1 LVLYF
6 IIGKVSCIRFL
17 EKKEVDFFFHLIYLV
32 PFFFKKKLIS
42 IYMDAHKHKRKCSI
56 SSAELVSE
64 VSKGLFCEYFVNSA
78 IKWKVCPQE
87 FSDLVHEY
95 ENAPLLEYNATL
107 EKKKS
112 VTSRGVFYQDLLG
125 RLTMEEKEEKFG
137 QRTNTTN
144 GLPTGKDG
152 HKEESTQRPTSSL
165 DHNATQDGMS
175 NKTNDVSASSEL
187 LHNFPIFNSR
197 RGFGK
202 AQSPL
207 LRGGGKKNRVNTQ
220 TKPKV
225 EYSFHCNLN
234 ISRHD
239 LLRGRDE
246 DTYDGTVL
254 KRIISRGMSK
264 VCIKNITSIE
274 TLLFT

>member
-1 LVLYF
+1 MHTNTNKIF
-6 IIGKVSCIRFL
+6 C
-17 EKKEVDFFFHLIYLV
+17 
-32 PFFFKKKLIS
+32 
-42 IYMDAHKHKRKCSI
+42 I

-95 ENAPLLEYNATL
+95 ENATLLEYNATMGM
-107 EKKKS
+107 KKS
-112 VTSRGVFYQDLLG
+112 VTSRGGASMFYQDLLG
-125 RLTMEEKEEKFG
+125 RLTMEEKEAKFA

-144 GLPTGKDG
+144 GLTVGKDD
-152 HKEESTQRPTSSL
+152 HNQKENAQRPTSSL
-165 DHNATQDGMS
+165 DHQATTGSTQDDVS
-175 NKTNDVSASSEL
+175 NKKNDVSASSEL
-187 LHNFPIFNSR
+187 LQNFPIFNSR

-202 AQSPL
+202 AHSPL

-220 TKPKV
+220 TKQKAN
-225 EYSFHCNLN
+225 YCLTFNLN

-239 LLRGRDE
+239 LSRGCDE

-254 KRIISRGMSK
+254 KRILSKGISK
-264 VCIKNITSIE
+264 VCIQKTSNE
-274 TLLFT
+274 TLLLLLNFHSK

>member
-1 LVLYF
+1 
-6 IIGKVSCIRFL
+6 
-17 EKKEVDFFFHLIYLV
+17 
-32 PFFFKKKLIS
+32 
-42 IYMDAHKHKRKCSI
+42 MDAHKHKRKCSI